1 MLEWYGLYGL
11 FAAAFLAAT
20 VFPFQSEVLLL
31 GLLAAGR
38 HGVWEL
44 LAVASL
50 ANTLGSVANWALG
63 RFLIR
68 FQDRRWFPVK
78 AAAYERARR
87 LYLRWGLWSLLF
99 AWLPLVGDPL
109 TVAAGALRV
118 RLPVFVA
125 LVALGKT
132 GRYAFLIAAAA
143 PLAAP

>member
-1 MLEWYGLYGL
+1 MLEQYGLPGL
-11 FAAAFLAAT
+11 FGAAFLAAT
-20 VFPFQSEVLLL
+20 VFPFQSEFLLL
-31 GLLAAGR
+31 GLLAAGQ
-38 HGVWEL
+38 HAAWEL

-50 ANTLGSVANWALG
+50 GNTLGSVANWALG

-78 AAAYERARR
+78 DAAYDRARR

-99 AWLPLVGDPL
+99 AWLPFIGDPL

-118 RLPVFVA
+118 GLPAFVA

-132 GRYAFLIAAAA
+132 ARYAFLIAAAQ
-143 PLAAP
+143 PWT